1 MPALKKTKFTARII
15 WLGRVLPGTGLRS
28 QPLNEA
34 FLSFEGME
42 GEAHAGL
49 TRPSCS
55 RVVTQHPR
63 GTPIRNTRQLSIVS
77 AEELAATAQ
86 AMGLDVIDPAWV
98 GASVVVE
105 GLADLTHV
113 PPSSRLQAPAGTT
126 LVVDMENRPCVL
138 LGREIEQVAAGFG
151 ARYKPAAK
159 DRRGVS
165 AWVER
170 EGRLAVG
177 DVLILHVPDQ
187 RLWAHH
193 EATTG

>member
-34 FLSFEGME
+34 FLSFEGMK

-86 AMGLDVIDPAWV
+86 AMGLDAIDPAWV
-98 GASVVVE
+98 GASVV
-105 GLADLTHV
+105 
-113 PPSSRLQAPAGTT
+113 
-126 LVVDMENRPCVL
+126 
-138 LGREIEQVAAGFG
+138 
-151 ARYKPAAK
+151 
-159 DRRGVS
+159 
-165 AWVER
+165 
-170 EGRLAVG
+170 
-177 DVLILHVPDQ
+177 
-187 RLWAHH
+187 
-193 EATTG
+193 